1 MMTNYFVYGRALYR
15 TDSKTFSI
23 FNREYEEK
31 NGYPNAA
38 WLCSNMNEALEEMK
52 KLNQQQEV
60 NEND

>member
-38 WLCSNMNEALEEMK
+38 WLCSNMNEALEEMNR
-52 KLNQQQEV
+52 LNHQ
-60 NEND
+60 

>member
-1 MMTNYFVYGRALYR
+1 MTNYFVYSRALYR
-15 TDSKTFSI
+15 TTPEVFSI

-31 NGYPNAA
+31 NGFPNAA
-38 WLCSNMNEALEEMK
+38 FLCSNMNEALEEMK

>member
-38 WLCSNMNEALEEMK
+38 WLCSNMNEALEEMNR
-52 KLNQQQEV
+52 LNHK
-60 NEND
+60 